1 MKINR
6 TVQRALLVLDHIAT
20 SSKGKTLSELAEELG
35 IPKTSLFDI
44 VTTLD
49 GMNFL
54 RKRDKRY
61 FIGEKSREV
70 GSAYIRKQDLR
81 DVAEP
86 ILTAASERFGTSSS
100 LVLLSKKTL
109 EYCFQYHPQDA
120 VMVARQA
127 CPYNHLHASATGKIL
142 LAFMPP
148 SRRDGILSDYTFHK
162 FTARTL
168 DSQQELM
175 AELDK
180 VRKQGFA
187 VDDREYHYLLQCVG
201 APIRHNGKVMAAI
214 SFSGLN
220 LFNDDPEV
228 MVDNVLATAKEITDT
243 HDRANM
249 FYEAA
254 VEGA

>member
-1 MKINR
+1 MKVNR
-6 TVQRALLVLDHIAT
+6 TVQRALLILDHIAL
-20 SSKGKTLSELAEELG
+20 SPKGRTLSELAETLG

-44 VTTLD
+44 VSTLE

-54 RKRDKRY
+54 RKHEKQY
-61 FIGEKSREV
+61 FIGEKSRDV
-70 GSAYIRKQDLR
+70 GNAYIRKQDLC
-81 DVAEP
+81 DVAAP
-86 ILTAASERFGTSSS
+86 ILTAASESLGTSSS
-100 LVLLSKKTL
+100 LVLLSRKTL

-148 SRRDGILSDYTFHK
+148 SRRDSILKEFTYHK
-162 FTARTL
+162 FTNRTL
-168 DSQQELM
+168 DNLDDLT
-175 AELDK
+175 AELEK

-187 VDDREYHYLLQCVG
+187 IDDREYHYLLQCVA
-201 APIRHNGKVMAAI
+201 APIRHRGRVIAAI

-220 LFNDDPEV
+220 LFNDDPDA
-228 MVDNVLATAKEITDT
+228 MVGNVLATAKEITDS

-249 FYEAA
+249 FFEQA
-254 VEGA
+254 VEAE